1 MIGSG
6 TDVFTIVAPGEPVAM
21 GRPRFSRNGHT
32 YTPEKSRMAVR
43 TLAALLRLSGGKKR
57 FPVGAVSLQIR
68 FVMGIP
74 KSQQARIDGTPCTKR
89 PDTDNLVKLVCD
101 SATEAGVWSDD
112 SQVTSIAASKEWG
125 FEPRTEIT
133 IRAIVAE

>member
-1 MIGSG
+1 
-6 TDVFTIVAPGEPVAM
+6 M

-32 YTPEKSRMAVR
+32 YTPEKTRKAVQ
-43 TLAALLRLSGGKKR
+43 TLAAILRFEGGKKR
-57 FPVGAVSLQIR
+57 FPVGAVDLQIR

-74 KSQQARIDGTPCTKR
+74 KSASKSQQGSFDGTPCTKR

-112 SQVTSIAASKEWG
+112 SQVTSITASKEWG

-133 IRAIVAE
+133 IRAIVVE